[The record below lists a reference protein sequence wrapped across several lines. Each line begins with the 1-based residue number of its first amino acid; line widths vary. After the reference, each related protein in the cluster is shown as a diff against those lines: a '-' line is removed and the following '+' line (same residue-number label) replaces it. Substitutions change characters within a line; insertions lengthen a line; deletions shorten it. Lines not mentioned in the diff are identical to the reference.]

1 MISHS
6 LMIAGI
12 TVLAAGTFLM
22 RVAGYRL
29 GSRLNFSPATQTMLS
44 DSATTLLLAV
54 AATSALF
61 EGQHFA
67 GYARIIGVG
76 VALFLAWRKA
86 PLIVIIIAAAAVTAL
101 MRWLGIH

>member
-1 MISHS
+1 MTSHS

-12 TVLAAGTFLM
+12 ALLAAGTFLM

-44 DSATTLLLAV
+44 DAATTLLLAV

-61 EGQHFA
+61 EDQHFA
-67 GYARIIGVG
+67 GFARVTGVG
-76 VALFLAWRKA
+76 VALLLAWRKA
-86 PLIVIIIAAAAVTAL
+86 PLMVIIIAAAAVTAL
-101 MRWLGIH
+101 LRGLGIP